1 MVENECGDEV
11 PDSIVSKAREAGC
24 ANCPQY
30 VYRDGKY
37 GGKLPAASIGYKP
50 RAVRLRSQKQVDKSK
65 VDLGDGWVAFRRLT
79 PAVRNPYGSGRRSEG
94 KGRCEPCIICGEDR
108 DTADAHFPTPQRKGG
123 TKVIPLC
130 PTHHKLLDNG
140 RLSLAEM
147 QLIWQSRY
155 PDFKSFEKFMRWA
168 YDKGYPYS
176 IEDIR
181 SKKLWKDFDEKD
193 VSYRISNSQT

>member
-11 PDSIVSKAREAGC
+11 PDSIVLKAIEAGC
-24 ANCPQY
+24 ANCPRY
-30 VYRDGKY
+30 VYREGKY
-37 GGKLPAASIGYKP
+37 GGKIPAASIGYP
-50 RAVRLRSQKQVDKSK
+50 SRAYRLRNPERANESK

-79 PAVRNPYGSGRRSEG
+79 AAKQNPHGSGRRSEG

-108 DTADAHFPTPQRKGG
+108 DTPGAHFPTPQRKGG
-123 TKVIPLC
+123 TEVIPLC
-130 PTHHKLLDNG
+130 WNHHKFLDNG

-147 QLIWQSRY
+147 QVIWQRIY
-155 PDFKSFEKFMRWA
+155 PYFKSFEEFMRWA

-181 SKKLWKDFDEKD
+181 NKKLWKDFDEKE
-193 VSYRISNSQT
+193 VSYRIGNSQA